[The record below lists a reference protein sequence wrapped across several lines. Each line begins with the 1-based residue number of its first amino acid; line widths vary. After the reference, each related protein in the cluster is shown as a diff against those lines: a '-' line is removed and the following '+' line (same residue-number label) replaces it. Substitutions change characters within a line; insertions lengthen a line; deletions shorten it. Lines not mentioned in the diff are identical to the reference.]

1 MATQATYEDVNLVL
15 KLYEMRREEKMRQAR
30 EYFGGMFACKT
41 MEEFNKQCPPGSG
54 PNAYFRMVV
63 SYWDMV
69 ASFITAG
76 VLNEDLFFE
85 SGREMLFVWIR
96 VKDLVPNYRESAK
109 DPMMW
114 KNLETV
120 ANRYIE
126 YMKKRGPE
134 AYETFATR
142 VSGMV
147 RK

>member
-1 MATQATYEDVNLVL
+1 MATQATYEDVNLIL

-30 EYFGGMFACKT
+30 EYFGNMFACKT
-41 MEEFNKQCPPGSG
+41 MDEFNKQCPPGSG

-69 ASFITAG
+69 AGFITSG

-85 SGREMLFVWIR
+85 SGRELLFTWER
-96 VKDLVPNYRESAK
+96 VKHLVPEYRTFTK
-109 DPMMW
+109 DPMLW
-114 KNLETV
+114 KNLETI
-120 ANRYIE
+120 ANHYVE
-126 YMKKRGPE
+126 YMKKRGPD
-134 AYETFATR
+134 AYDAFSAR

>member
-1 MATQATYEDVNLVL
+1 MATQATYEDVNLIL

-30 EYFGGMFACKT
+30 EYFGGMFGCRT

-69 ASFITAG
+69 ASFITSG
-76 VLNEDLFFE
+76 VLNETLFFE
-85 SGREMLFVWIR
+85 SGREMLFVWERI
-96 VKDLVPNYRESAK
+96 KDLVPHYRESAK

-120 ANRYIE
+120 SNRFVE
-126 YMKKRGPE
+126 YMNKRGPE
-134 AYETFATR
+134 AYETFSKR

>member
-15 KLYEMRREEKMRQAR
+15 KLYKLRREEKMRQAR
-30 EYFGGMFACKT
+30 EYFGGMFGCKT

-54 PNAYFRMVV
+54 PNAYFRMIV

-69 ASFITAG
+69 ASFITSG

-96 VKDLVPNYRESAK
+96 VKDLVPHYREAVK

-120 ANRYIE
+120 SNRFIE
-126 YMKKRGPE
+126 YMQKRGPE
-134 AYETFATR
+134 TYETFAAR
-142 VSGMV
+142 VSAAV
-147 RK
+147 KK